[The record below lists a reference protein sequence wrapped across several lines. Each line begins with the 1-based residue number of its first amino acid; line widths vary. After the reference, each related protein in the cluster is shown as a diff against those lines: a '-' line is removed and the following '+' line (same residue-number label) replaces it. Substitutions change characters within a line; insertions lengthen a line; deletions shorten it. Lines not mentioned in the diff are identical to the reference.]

1 MITHNFNTLDLLTSP
16 VWIVSPFEEQLIYAN
31 SAARLLMQDLT
42 FSQLR
47 TGPYSVSSQKEL
59 PKYLSDLQNQHDII
73 EILTVQR
80 KEEETALSCRLVLR
94 ELTETEPVII
104 FEGIEAPATLGLKA
118 SRSANYQRKKQGFYA
133 RFFLTNSAPML
144 LIDPSR
150 DGQIVDANL
159 AALNFYGY
167 NHETMCQK
175 HTWEI
180 NMLGRR
186 VMPIMHEISHLPGG
200 HKPLNFVHKLAD
212 GSTRH
217 VQTYAGPIEIYGDK
231 LMLCIVHDITE
242 QKRLEEQLEHAAH
255 HDAMTGLLN
264 RRQFYHITEP
274 GQMQHLAIAQDYSL
288 LLIDTD
294 RFKHINDLYGH
305 SKGDEVLCALA
316 RTLESCARKG
326 DLVFRWG
333 GEEFVL
339 LLPRTPL
346 DTALS
351 LAETIRVSVAKVSI
365 SGLPRFT
372 VSIGVAH
379 HEGNESIDE
388 LFKRVDD
395 ATLAL
400 HAIAPHSEGASRV
413 NVGVMQAGSGRNVV
427 PASALLK
434 VETRGASDVI
444 NQYVF
449 DRAQQAIQG
458 AATMYGVGVETRLM
472 GAATASSPSPQ
483 WVAWLQSQAAQVAG
497 VNQAIERV
505 EAPAG
510 SEDAT
515 LMMARVQQHQ
525 GQASYVVFG
534 TQLAAGHHNE
544 KFDFDEQVLAIA
556 VETLARTALN
566 FPWTR
571 GI

>member
-1 MITHNFNTLDLLTSP
+1 
-16 VWIVSPFEEQLIYAN
+16 
-31 SAARLLMQDLT
+31 MQDLT

-80 KEEETALSCRLVLR
+80 NEEETALSCRLVLR
-94 ELTETEPVII
+94 KLTEAEPVII

-118 SRSANYQRKKQGFYA
+118 SRSTNYQRKKQGFYA

-395 ATLAL
+395 ALYRAK
-400 HAIAPHSEGASRV
+400 
-413 NVGVMQAGSGRNVV
+413 NNGRN
-427 PASALLK
+427 
-434 VETRGASDVI
+434 
-444 NQYVF
+444 
-449 DRAQQAIQG
+449 
-458 AATMYGVGVETRLM
+458 
-472 GAATASSPSPQ
+472 
-483 WVAWLQSQAAQVAG
+483 
-497 VNQAIERV
+497 RV
-505 EAPAG
+505 
-510 SEDAT
+510 
-515 LMMARVQQHQ
+515 
-525 GQASYVVFG
+525 
-534 TQLAAGHHNE
+534 LAA
-544 KFDFDEQVLAIA
+544 
-556 VETLARTALN
+556 
-566 FPWTR
+566 
-571 GI
+571 

>member
-1 MITHNFNTLDLLTSP
+1 MTTHNFNTLDLLTSP
-16 VWIVSPFEEQLIYAN
+16 VWIVSPFEGQLIYAN
-31 SAARLLMQDLT
+31 SAARQLMQELT

-47 TGPYSVSSQKEL
+47 TGLYSISSQNEL
-59 PKYLSDLQNQHDII
+59 PKYLADLHNQLDIV

-80 KEEETALSCRLVLR
+80 NGEETALSCRLTLK
-94 ELTETEPVII
+94 EMSGAGEVII
-104 FEGIEAPATLGLKA
+104 FEGMETPATLGLKA

-180 NMLGRR
+180 NMLGRN
-186 VMPIMHEISHLPGG
+186 VMPVMHEISRLPGG
-200 HKPLNFVHKLAD
+200 HKPLNFIHKLAD

-217 VQTYAGPIEIYGDK
+217 VQTYAGPIEIYGDR

-255 HDAMTGLLN
+255 HDALTGLLN
-264 RRQFYHITEP
+264 RRQFYHITEQS
-274 GQMQHLAIAQDYSL
+274 QMQHLAIAQDYSL

-305 SKGDEVLCALA
+305 QKGDEVLCTLA
-316 RTLESCARKG
+316 HTLKNCARKS

-351 LAETIRVSVAKVSI
+351 LAEAIRLSVAKVSI

-395 ATLAL
+395 ALYRAK
-400 HAIAPHSEGASRV
+400 
-413 NVGVMQAGSGRNVV
+413 NDGRN
-427 PASALLK
+427 
-434 VETRGASDVI
+434 
-444 NQYVF
+444 
-449 DRAQQAIQG
+449 
-458 AATMYGVGVETRLM
+458 
-472 GAATASSPSPQ
+472 
-483 WVAWLQSQAAQVAG
+483 
-497 VNQAIERV
+497 RV
-505 EAPAG
+505 
-510 SEDAT
+510 
-515 LMMARVQQHQ
+515 
-525 GQASYVVFG
+525 
-534 TQLAAGHHNE
+534 LAA
-544 KFDFDEQVLAIA
+544 
-556 VETLARTALN
+556 
-566 FPWTR
+566 
-571 GI
+571 

>member
-16 VWIVSPFEEQLIYAN
+16 VWIVSPFEEQRVYAN
-31 SAARLLMQDLT
+31 GAAKLLMQDLT
-42 FSQLR
+42 FSAATNR
-47 TGPYSVSSQKEL
+47 TRFRTPHKKNCRNTSPICKTNTILSKSSLFSVK
-59 PKYLSDLQNQHDII
+59 K
-73 EILTVQR
+73 R
-80 KEEETALSCRLVLR
+80 KTALSCRLVLR
-94 ELTETEPVII
+94 KLTETEPVII

-351 LAETIRVSVAKVSI
+351 LAEI
-365 SGLPRFT
+365 S
-372 VSIGVAH
+372 A
-379 HEGNESIDE
+379 
-388 LFKRVDD
+388 
-395 ATLAL
+395 
-400 HAIAPHSEGASRV
+400 
-413 NVGVMQAGSGRNVV
+413 
-427 PASALLK
+427 
-434 VETRGASDVI
+434 
-444 NQYVF
+444 
-449 DRAQQAIQG
+449 
-458 AATMYGVGVETRLM
+458 
-472 GAATASSPSPQ
+472 
-483 WVAWLQSQAAQVAG
+483 
-497 VNQAIERV
+497 
-505 EAPAG
+505 
-510 SEDAT
+510 
-515 LMMARVQQHQ
+515 
-525 GQASYVVFG
+525 
-534 TQLAAGHHNE
+534 
-544 KFDFDEQVLAIA
+544 
-556 VETLARTALN
+556 
-566 FPWTR
+566 
-571 GI
+571 

>member
-1 MITHNFNTLDLLTSP
+1 MEQLLDQIRTWRRHLHAIPEIGFQEYKTSKYLYEELEKMGYQPLKITETGIAVYLDFHKEKTLAFRSDIDALE
-16 VWIVSPFEEQLIYAN
+16 IEEQ
-31 SAARLLMQDLT
+31 
-42 FSQLR
+42 
-47 TGPYSVSSQKEL
+47 TGVSFKSTHQGKMHACG
-59 PKYLSDLQNQHDII
+59 HDGH
-73 EILTVQR
+73 
-80 KEEETALSCRLVLR
+80 TA
-94 ELTETEPVII
+94 I
-104 FEGIEAPATLGLKA
+104 GLGLA
-118 SRSANYQRKKQGFYA
+118 HTLKQFESGLHGVIKLIFQPAEEGTRGA
-133 RFFLTNSAPML
+133 RAM
-144 LIDPSR
+144 
-150 DGQIVDANL
+150 VDAGVVDDVDYFTAVHIGTGVPADTVVCGSDNFMATTKFDAHFTGTAAHAGAKPEDGHNALL
-159 AALNFYGY
+159 AA
-167 NHETMCQK
+167 
-175 HTWEI
+175 
-180 NMLGRR
+180 
-186 VMPIMHEISHLPGG
+186 
-200 HKPLNFVHKLAD
+200 
-212 GSTRH
+212 
-217 VQTYAGPIEIYGDK
+217 
-231 LMLCIVHDITE
+231 
-242 QKRLEEQLEHAAH
+242 
-255 HDAMTGLLN
+255 
-264 RRQFYHITEP
+264 
-274 GQMQHLAIAQDYSL
+274 AQ
-288 LLIDTD
+288 
-294 RFKHINDLYGH
+294 
-305 SKGDEVLCALA
+305 
-316 RTLESCARKG
+316 
-326 DLVFRWG
+326 
-333 GEEFVL
+333 
-339 LLPRTPL
+339 
-346 DTALS
+346 
-351 LAETIRVSVAKVSI
+351 
-365 SGLPRFT
+365 
-372 VSIGVAH
+372 
-379 HEGNESIDE
+379 
-388 LFKRVDD
+388 

>member
-31 SAARLLMQDLT
+31 SAAKLLMQDLT

-94 ELTETEPVII
+94 KLTETEPVII

-264 RRQFYHITEP
+264 RRQFYHI
-274 GQMQHLAIAQDYSL
+274 
-288 LLIDTD
+288 
-294 RFKHINDLYGH
+294 NDLYGH

-339 LLPRTPL
+339 LLPRPPL

-395 ATLAL
+395 ALYRAK
-400 HAIAPHSEGASRV
+400 
-413 NVGVMQAGSGRNVV
+413 NDGRN
-427 PASALLK
+427 
-434 VETRGASDVI
+434 
-444 NQYVF
+444 
-449 DRAQQAIQG
+449 
-458 AATMYGVGVETRLM
+458 
-472 GAATASSPSPQ
+472 
-483 WVAWLQSQAAQVAG
+483 
-497 VNQAIERV
+497 RV
-505 EAPAG
+505 
-510 SEDAT
+510 
-515 LMMARVQQHQ
+515 
-525 GQASYVVFG
+525 
-534 TQLAAGHHNE
+534 LAA
-544 KFDFDEQVLAIA
+544 
-556 VETLARTALN
+556 
-566 FPWTR
+566 
-571 GI
+571 

>member
-1 MITHNFNTLDLLTSP
+1 MEELLDQIRTWRRHLHAIPEIGFQEYKTSKYLYEELEKMGYQPLKITETGIAVYLDFHKEKTLAFRSDIDALE
-16 VWIVSPFEEQLIYAN
+16 IEEQ
-31 SAARLLMQDLT
+31 
-42 FSQLR
+42 
-47 TGPYSVSSQKEL
+47 TGVSFKSTHQGKMHACG
-59 PKYLSDLQNQHDII
+59 HDGH
-73 EILTVQR
+73 
-80 KEEETALSCRLVLR
+80 TA
-94 ELTETEPVII
+94 I
-104 FEGIEAPATLGLKA
+104 GLGLA
-118 SRSANYQRKKQGFYA
+118 HTLKQFESGLHGVIKLIFQPAEEGTRGA
-133 RFFLTNSAPML
+133 RAM
-144 LIDPSR
+144 
-150 DGQIVDANL
+150 VDAGVVDDVDYFTAVHIGTGVPAGTVVCGSDNFMATTKFDAHFTGTAAHAGAKPEDGHNALL
-159 AALNFYGY
+159 AA
-167 NHETMCQK
+167 
-175 HTWEI
+175 
-180 NMLGRR
+180 
-186 VMPIMHEISHLPGG
+186 
-200 HKPLNFVHKLAD
+200 
-212 GSTRH
+212 
-217 VQTYAGPIEIYGDK
+217 
-231 LMLCIVHDITE
+231 
-242 QKRLEEQLEHAAH
+242 
-255 HDAMTGLLN
+255 
-264 RRQFYHITEP
+264 
-274 GQMQHLAIAQDYSL
+274 AQ
-288 LLIDTD
+288 
-294 RFKHINDLYGH
+294 
-305 SKGDEVLCALA
+305 
-316 RTLESCARKG
+316 
-326 DLVFRWG
+326 
-333 GEEFVL
+333 
-339 LLPRTPL
+339 
-346 DTALS
+346 
-351 LAETIRVSVAKVSI
+351 
-365 SGLPRFT
+365 
-372 VSIGVAH
+372 
-379 HEGNESIDE
+379 
-388 LFKRVDD
+388 